1 MMKKK
6 GRTLFFSFF
15 YTYCL
20 VMLIPLAMG
29 TLCYNEALSIV
40 KADLTRENAAVLEH
54 AMALLDNHLT
64 EIDNIG
70 TQLVNNSST
79 PLIAGFREPLTYPNI
94 AMVREMQKSIPQ
106 FVLYNEFIFDYLL
119 FFNSGQLALNDY
131 SAYTYQDFYNLY
143 MHQAGQT
150 YEEWLEEM
158 RRPPAVYGQ
167 AVPMQVWHRDSR
179 NGTTQEVALI
189 AFNYSLF
196 PYDAS
201 KGKASVYV
209 RQDALMNLVLN
220 KDVYPDTRVL
230 IVGGDG
236 ALLTSRLP
244 EGESIEDY
252 LPVVDPAYGSSGLF
266 EAGRERMFYSRLTSD
281 KSGISLILLKPE
293 QIALS
298 KLLRLQMIVT
308 FTMLASLALGFGA
321 CFLIS
326 HRNARLLRSTDNA
339 DNIQNMSYARAF
351 EYLGNS
357 MSDIQASNQNMQHTL
372 AMQQAYLVQ
381 SFTTGLVH
389 GVYQNEDAA
398 RAMGQAVNA
407 ALPSGSLCAI
417 LFCVQPDK
425 STDDAAQI
433 QQTAAAKRLIWSV
446 IAEKEPS
453 LLLTDHA
460 ADKLAGVAGT
470 ETLHERMEKLYAAIR
485 EAVPPAVR
493 ERVFIYV
500 GSPSDSLCGVARSM
514 DNAASML
521 FRPADKAQGGVTY
534 FEEADQPHAVFSFSQ
549 GAREHLI
556 SCVMNG
562 DEKGMRSQLQSLLQ
576 ENLIGESL
584 PSHLRQLYINNLLN
598 TALYVT
604 SISSPPEQLSER
616 IYAQVKT
623 LMNLPLSEQLEEITQ
638 LFSLLCENAN
648 REDVYNKKYLI
659 ERVISYIDECYPDC
673 DLSLTKA
680 AERFSVSES
689 YLSSTFKQ
697 QSGVNFFN
705 YVESVRLSKAKELLQ
720 STELKVNEIAKQVGY
735 ASSNSF
741 CRAFKRYT
749 GENASSF
756 RDSSRAEEEE

>member
-29 TLCYNEALSIV
+29 TLCYNEALSVV
-40 KADLTRENAAVLEH
+40 KADLTRENAAVLDH

-106 FVLYNEFIFDYLL
+106 FGLYNEFIFDYLL
-119 FFNSGQLALNDY
+119 FFNTGELALNDY
-131 SAYTYQDFYNLY
+131 SAYTYQDFYSLY
-143 MHQAGQT
+143 MHPVNQT

-158 RRPPAVYGQ
+158 HRPPAAYGQ
-167 AVPMQVWHRDSR
+167 AIPMQVWLQNSR
-179 NGTTQEVALI
+179 NRTSQEVAVV
-189 AFNYSLF
+189 AFEYSLF
-196 PYDAS
+196 PHRLS
-201 KGKASVYV
+201 TGKASVFV
-209 RQDALMNLVLN
+209 RQDALLNLVLSE
-220 KDVYPDTRVL
+220 DVYPDTRVL
-230 IVGGDG
+230 IVNGDG
-236 ALLTSRLP
+236 ALLASRLP
-244 EGESIEDY
+244 EGESIEAY
-252 LPVVDPAYGSSGLF
+252 LPVVDPSRDSSGLF
-266 EAGRERMFYSRLTSD
+266 EAGRERMIYSRLTSG

-293 QIALS
+293 EMALS
-298 KLLRLQMIVT
+298 KLRRLQLIVT
-308 FTMLASLALGFGA
+308 LTMMASLALGFGA

-326 HRNARLLRSTDNA
+326 RRNALLLRSTDNA
-339 DNIQNMSYARAF
+339 GNIQNMSYARAF

-389 GVYQNEDAA
+389 GVYPNEDAA

-407 ALPSGSLCAI
+407 ALPSGSLCAV
-417 LFCVQPDK
+417 LFCIQHDK
-425 STDDAAQI
+425 DVDDAAQI

-446 IAEKEPS
+446 VAEKEPA

-460 ADKLAGVAGT
+460 ADKLAGVSGT
-470 ETLHERMEKLYAAIR
+470 ENLRERMEALHAAIR

-521 FRPADKAQGGVTY
+521 FRPAENAQGGVTY
-534 FEEADQPHAVFSFSQ
+534 FDETDQPHAVFSFSQ
-549 GAREHLI
+549 GARDHLI

-562 DEKGMRSQLQSLLQ
+562 DEKGMRSQLQALFQ
-576 ENLIGESL
+576 ENLISESL
-584 PSHLRQLYINNLLN
+584 PRHLRQLYINSLLN
-598 TALYVT
+598 TALYIS

-648 REDVYNKKYLI
+648 REDVYNKKYLV
-659 ERVISYIDECYPDC
+659 ERVTCYIDEHYPDC

-680 AERFSVSES
+680 AELFSVSES

-720 STELKVNEIAKQVGY
+720 STELKINEIAKQVGY

-749 GENASSF
+749 GENASAF
-756 RDSSRAEEEE
+756 RDGSRAEEE